1 MSDQNKDLK
10 DDQRSVYL
18 LIMLKISQLF
28 VVNSIDLSFI

>member
-1 MSDQNKDLK
+1 MSDQNKDSK
-10 DDQRSVYL
+10 DDQWSVYL